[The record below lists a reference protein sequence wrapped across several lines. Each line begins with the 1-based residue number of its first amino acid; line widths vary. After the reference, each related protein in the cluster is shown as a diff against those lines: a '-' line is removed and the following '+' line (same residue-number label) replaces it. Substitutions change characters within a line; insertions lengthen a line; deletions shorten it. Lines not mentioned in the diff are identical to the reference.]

1 MKVVVCLRR
10 GLDGELGAFD
20 ASAYEAALQIPDA
33 EVILLSMGPA
43 QTEDYLRHL
52 TRLGAT
58 KGVLLCDP
66 AFAGSDTLATAY
78 ILSAAIRKL
87 SADLIL
93 CGRQTLVGDTGQVGP
108 MLSAFLE
115 LPIITQ
121 ATKLQVEN
129 NVLTCATLE
138 QGEQQETLPALV
150 TVERNFLLRKPS
162 IRSQMG
168 QTEVWSREDIGLS
181 PEKCG
186 LIGSP
191 TRVLKTFENTAG
203 RRKCRFISPEELPN
217 VLEKALK
224 EEREK
229 IVATE
234 NKAKLQKLCIVGE
247 GPRRLAQTISD
258 DITVLPL
265 TDENTLIKQIKDLAP
280 NAVLWGSDPKSKALA
295 GRISACLGLGLC
307 ADCTS
312 LEADGDDLVMYR
324 PALSGS
330 VLAKIVSLTKPAMAT
345 VRTAK
350 TGESIV
356 VTAGWGAK
364 DSLDTVR
371 HFAEKLDARLGVS
384 RKMVDMGLMPYE
396 LQVGL
401 TGRKVC
407 PKVYIAI
414 GVSGAVHHIAGMD
427 KSGTVIAINPDKS
440 APIFD
445 YADYGILETVEKFF
459 SKTK

>member
-1 MKVVVCLRR
+1 MKVIVCLRR
-10 GLDGELGAFD
+10 GLDGELGPFD
-20 ASAYEAALQIPDA
+20 AAAYEAALSLPGA

-43 QTEDYLRHL
+43 QTAEYLQHL
-52 TRLGAT
+52 TRLGA
-58 KGVLLCDP
+58 KKAILLSDP

-78 ILSAAIRKL
+78 ILASAIRKL
-87 SADLIL
+87 SPELIL

-115 LPIITQ
+115 LPLITQ
-121 ATKLQVEN
+121 ATGLQIAN
-129 NVLTCATLE
+129 GNLICATLE
-138 QGEQQETLPALV
+138 QGTQQANLPALV
-150 TVERNFLLRKPS
+150 TVERNFILRKPS
-162 IRSQMG
+162 IRSRLG
-168 QTEVWSREDIGLS
+168 EVEVWSGKDLNIC

-186 LIGSP
+186 LQGSP

-203 RRKCRFISPEELPN
+203 RRKCRFISLQELPA
-217 VLEKALK
+217 VLEKALQENLG
-224 EEREK
+224 EEKTPEVQEK
-229 IVATE
+229 LARI
-234 NKAKLQKLCIVGE
+234 CIVGQS
-247 GPRRLAQTISD
+247 PMALAKTVSD
-258 DITVLPL
+258 DITELPL
-265 TDENTLIKQIKDLAP
+265 SDENTLIEQIKALAP
-280 NAVLWGSDPKSKALA
+280 NAVLWGSDPRSKAIA
-295 GRISACLGLGLC
+295 GRISARLGLGLC

-312 LEADGDDLVMYR
+312 LEVEGDTLVMYR

-350 TGESIV
+350 AVEDIV

-371 HFAEKLDARLGVS
+371 RFARSLGAELGAS

-396 LQVGL
+396 TQVGL

-407 PKVYIAI
+407 PKVYIAV

-427 KSGTVIAINPDKS
+427 RSGTVIAINPDKNAS
-440 APIFD
+440 IFS
-445 YADYGILETVEKFF
+445 YADYGILESAENL
-459 SKTK
+459 

>member
-20 ASAYEAALQIPDA
+20 AAAYEAALSLPGA
-33 EVILLSMGPA
+33 EVTLLSMGPA
-43 QTEDYLRHL
+43 QTAEYLHHL
-52 TRLGAT
+52 TRLGA
-58 KGVLLCDP
+58 KKAVLLCDP

-78 ILSAAIRKL
+78 ILAAAIRKL
-87 SADLIL
+87 SPNLIL

-108 MLSAFLE
+108 MLSAFLD
-115 LPIITQ
+115 LPLITQ
-121 ATKLQVEN
+121 ATKVQVEN
-129 NVLTCATLE
+129 SVLTCATLE
-138 QGEQQETLPALV
+138 QGAQQKMLPALV
-150 TVERNFLLRKPS
+150 TVERNFILRKPS
-162 IRSQMG
+162 IRSRLG
-168 QTEVWSREDIGLS
+168 QVEVWSRAELEIA

-186 LIGSP
+186 LTGSP

-203 RRKCRFISPEELPN
+203 RRKCRFISLAELPA
-217 VLEKALK
+217 VLETALK
-224 EEREK
+224 ESKE
-229 IVATE
+229 ATASAE
-234 NKAKLQKLCIVGE
+234 SKEKLQKLCIVGE
-247 GPRRLAQTISD
+247 APRQLAQTVSD

-265 TDENTLIKQIKDLAP
+265 TDEDTLIKQIKDLAP
-280 NAVLWGSDPKSKALA
+280 NAVLWGSDPRSKALA
-295 GRISACLGLGLC
+295 GRISAWLGLGLC

-312 LEADGDDLVMYR
+312 LEADGESLVMYR

-350 TGESIV
+350 AGESIV

-364 DSLDTVR
+364 DNLDTVR
-371 HFAEKLDARLGVS
+371 RFAQDLGAQLGAS

-396 LQVGL
+396 AQVGL

-407 PKVYIAI
+407 PRVYIGV

-427 KSGTVIAINPDKS
+427 QAGTVIAINPDKN

-445 YADYGILETVEKFF
+445 YADYGILTEAENL
-459 SKTK
+459 